1 MNMNSKLKYLIACSA
16 LLPALVACND
26 YDVIEQEQYK
36 HVFSFV
42 SNSDHIN
49 EKVFSLNDTEATGY
63 ISLSMGGS
71 TAIDRDVHI
80 KIVEDPKILSDYNMQ
95 TYDVNV
101 DKYARAL
108 PKRNYTIESL
118 DCVIKAGENKGVI
131 PVKINPAGL
140 SPDSIYFLAFR
151 IDSFDAYEADPENNY
166 LLYRVRTYNAWAR
179 SDGSSSYTMMGQ
191 RTEDGEDAWLRMP
204 GSKVFYPIS
213 GNVVRTM
220 AANEEFGSSSINLD
234 RYAMLIEI
242 GGDGSLKLSPYRDLE
257 IKQVMPGDA
266 DFDAEYPNTYT
277 LEKTSYSTYHN
288 FLLHYRYKNSEG
300 KWWAVK
306 EELRMQVVTDNQ

>member
-1 MNMNSKLKYLIACSA
+1 MAGGQWASA
-16 LLPALVACND
+16 LESPYVGS
-26 YDVIEQEQYK
+26 DV
-36 HVFSFV
+36 SG
-42 SNSDHIN
+42 DD
-49 EKVFSLNDTEATGY
+49 L
-63 ISLSMGGS
+63 
-71 TAIDRDVHI
+71 
-80 KIVEDPKILSDYNMQ
+80 
-95 TYDVNV
+95 
-101 DKYARAL
+101 
-108 PKRNYTIESL
+108 
-118 DCVIKAGENKGVI
+118 AGENKGVI

-288 FLLHYRYKNSEG
+288 FLLHYRYKNSDCE
-300 KWWAVK
+300 WWSDDESLVRVSLAGVVSSLGN
-306 EELRMQVVTDNQ
+306 EDVTGQIELASSGSLTKFAYTTSASITLPKGRSKLKFCMDKASYNLLEMKFTYRQP

>member
-1 MNMNSKLKYLIACSA
+1 MRKCLLAIAAILMAGGQWASA
-16 LLPALVACND
+16 LESPYV
-26 YDVIEQEQYK
+26 
-36 HVFSFV
+36 
-42 SNSDHIN
+42 
-49 EKVFSLNDTEATGY
+49 G
-63 ISLSMGGS
+63 
-71 TAIDRDVHI
+71 RDVSG
-80 KIVEDPKILSDYNMQ
+80 DDF
-95 TYDVNV
+95 
-101 DKYARAL
+101 
-108 PKRNYTIESL
+108 
-118 DCVIKAGENKGVI
+118 AGENKGVI

-242 GGDGSLKLSPYRDLE
+242 GGDGSLKLSPYRDSITLPKGRSKLKFCMDKASYNLLE
-257 IKQVMPGDA
+257 MK
-266 DFDAEYPNTYT
+266 FTY
-277 LEKTSYSTYHN
+277 
-288 FLLHYRYKNSEG
+288 R
-300 KWWAVK
+300 
-306 EELRMQVVTDNQ
+306 QP